1 MEWEQ
6 TAVGIIAEL
15 RKQQTFEEDCLIKA
29 LRSIPEKY
37 AKQLLKKYIELS
49 EAGYIK
55 TRETKRAKND
65 TDIDGII
72 NAEYNKGNEK

>member
-1 MEWEQ
+1 MD
-6 TAVGIIAEL
+6 TAAIDIIIRL
-15 RKQQTFEEDCLIKA
+15 RQQQKFEEDCLIRA
-29 LRSIPEKY
+29 LQSIPEKY